1 LWTRNFVIVCA
12 LNFLNFS
19 GMWMLPAMLPLF
31 IRTMGAPTY
40 MLGWVM
46 GLTAIAT
53 IISRPL
59 AGLAVDRFGRRRVFA
74 VGTIGMLVTA
84 ATYSIMPFYQAILA
98 IRFVQGLA
106 WGLTN
111 TACTTIGADSIAKPR
126 YAEGMGWFQLASSL
140 AMVLS
145 PALSLALFYAV
156 GGAVSS
162 LVCAGFFALSLVCSC
177 FVAYRKTLAPA
188 AGAGL
193 ATRGAVRHAAPKTL
207 APAVG
212 AGPTDAG
219 VNTPARTRRKA
230 TDFIKDTLFEKSA
243 LLLALL
249 MMLTASA
256 YGIVQ
261 TFLPDALDSNAAH
274 DFVGVFFVVMAVAAL
289 AARPAFGRWADKRG
303 YFMPA
308 LTAFI
313 CMAASMALMVG
324 THELAT
330 LVVAAILQ
338 GIGYSSGFSLF
349 MALATRHASP
359 ERRGTTIATVMVG
372 FDIGSGLTAVALSF
386 LAYYH
391 GYEAIFICGA
401 AIALLGIIVLLAR
414 RHTFDAGA

>member
-1 LWTRNFVIVCA
+1 
-12 LNFLNFS
+12 
-19 GMWMLPAMLPLF
+19 
-31 IRTMGAPTY
+31 MGAPTY

-59 AGLAVDRFGRRRVFA
+59 AGLAVEHFGRRSVFA
-74 VGTIGMLVTA
+74 VGTIGMLASA
-84 ATYSIMPFYQAILA
+84 AAYSITPFYQVILA

-145 PALSLALFYAV
+145 PALSLALFYAA
-156 GGAVSS
+156 GGVVSS

-177 FVAYRKTLAPA
+177 FVAYRKTEAPA
-188 AGAGL
+188 AEAE
-193 ATRGAVRHAAPKTL
+193 P
-207 APAVG
+207 
-212 AGPTDAG
+212 AG
-219 VNTPARTRRKA
+219 VNVNTPPCARRKA
-230 TDFIKDTLFEKSA
+230 ADFIKDTLFEKSA

-249 MMLTASA
+249 MMFTASA

-261 TFLPDALDSNAAH
+261 TFLPDTLDNNAAH
-274 DFVGVFFVVMAVAAL
+274 DSVGVFFVVMAVAAL
-289 AARPAFGRWADKRG
+289 AARPAFGRWADRRG
-303 YFMPA
+303 YFIPA

-313 CMAASMALMVG
+313 CMAASMALM
-324 THELAT
+324 AANRD
-330 LVVAAILQ
+330 LVALVAAAILQ

-359 ERRGTTIATVMVG
+359 KRRGTTIATVMVG

-386 LAYYH
+386 LAYYL

-401 AIALLGIIVLLAR
+401 AIALLGVIVLLAQ
-414 RHTFDAGA
+414 RHAFDPSK